1 MPEIRPFD
9 IMALPLPLSGHSTSR
24 KVARMFDATRLPVAV
39 GVACHLA
46 AAPVVAA
53 AQQPAVPVPPAATS
67 NPPPATLTVPGL
79 QAPVEIIRDRW
90 GINHIYAETEYDLF
104 FAQGYAAARDR
115 LFQFEVWRAQA
126 TGTVAEMLGPDELQR
141 DIGFRLFRYRGD
153 MTAEMNH
160 YHDRGSTIIP
170 AYVDGVNAYIAETEA
185 DPSLLPIEF
194 ELLGI
199 RPRPWTPE
207 VVISRHQ
214 GLLGNIGSE
223 LGYGRAVAAVGAEA
237 VKRAANFHP
246 GDPDITLDPAIDGA
260 LLSQDILGLYNAFR
274 GRVRFRREHLV
285 PEHRGDEEAFG
296 RLEAAASGVR
306 GATALSG
313 PAAEA
318 TWAGA
323 GRYADALGLPG
334 ALTRPD
340 VPGWPDP
347 SSRDDFDRPGPA
359 TWPDLESLGSNNWVV
374 SGRLSES
381 GYPLMAN
388 DPHRAQSAPS
398 LRYWVHLVGP
408 GWNVIGGGEPEI
420 PGVSIGHN
428 GYGAWG
434 LTVFRTDGEDLYVY
448 ETDPD
453 DADRY
458 RYRDGWEE
466 MTVITEEIPVKGQ
479 APHTAEF
486 KYTRHGPVVFEDP
499 GNHVAYAVRAAW
511 LEPGGAP
518 YLASLRMNQAKTW
531 EEFVEACNYSNIPG
545 ENMVWADREGNIGW
559 QAVGIA
565 PVRRNWSGLVPV
577 PGDGRYEWDGYLP
590 IKAKPSV
597 HNPPEGFFATANNHL
612 TPDDYPHMD
621 AIGYEWSDPY
631 RWARA
636 VEVLGS
642 GRLHSMADMMALQT
656 DYLSIPARTIVPMLR
671 HAGPSG
677 DRDTERARE
686 LLMAWDF
693 VLDPESVAAGIYVAF
708 EARLRGNVNGLFIP
722 AAQRRHLRGMAL
734 TKVIGHLTA
743 PGGEFGDDPIAGR
756 DAVLLGSLDEAVAA
770 LREKLGSDMDRWQ
783 YGQPDYKHATLFHP
797 LSQAAPPEIADRLT
811 VGPLPRGG
819 YSYTLNNTG
828 GGDNQTSGASFRI
841 IVDTGD
847 WDRTVGSN
855 TPGQSGDPDSP
866 FYDNLFEL
874 WANDRFFP
882 VFYSR
887 DRVESLAAER
897 RVLTPR

>member
-1 MPEIRPFD
+1 MPEP
-9 IMALPLPLSGHSTSR
+9 
-24 KVARMFDATRLPVAV
+24 TRFLVSLCAGLLLAVGPVA
-39 GVACHLA
+39 AT
-46 AAPVVAA
+46 
-53 AQQPAVPVPPAATS
+53 AQEPAGTS
-67 NPPPATLTVPGL
+67 SLPGL
-79 QAPVEIIRDRW
+79 NAPVEIIRDRW

-160 YHDRGSTIIP
+160 YHDRGSLIIP

-185 DPSLLPIEF
+185 NPELLPIEF

-199 RPRPWTPE
+199 RPKPWTPE

-214 GLLGNIGSE
+214 GLLGNIGAE
-223 LGYGRAVAAVGAEA
+223 LRYGRAVAALGVDA

-246 GDPDITLDPAIDGA
+246 GDPDIALDPAIDGA
-260 LLSQDILGLYNAFR
+260 LLSQDILRLYNAFR
-274 GRVRFRREHLV
+274 GPVRFRPEHLV
-285 PEHRGDEEAFG
+285 PEHRGDSEALG
-296 RLEAAASGVR
+296 RLEAAAGGVR
-306 GATALSG
+306 GATAPPG
-313 PAAEA
+313 PAAESTPA
-318 TWAGA
+318 AAGSPGDALMRPGAFA
-323 GRYADALGLPG
+323 GSDAHTDPDAITGPDALGGFALGRPG
-334 ALTRPD
+334 A
-340 VPGWPDP
+340 
-347 SSRDDFDRPGPA
+347 A

-453 DADRY
+453 APNRY

-486 KYTRHGPVVFEDP
+486 KYTRHGPVVFEDTE
-499 GNHVAYAVRAAW
+499 NHVAYAVRAAW

-518 YLASLRMNQAKTW
+518 YLASLRMDQAKSW

-565 PVRRNWSGLVPV
+565 PIRRNWSGLVPI

-597 HNPPEGFFATANNHL
+597 YNPPEGYFATANNHV
-612 TPDDYPHMD
+612 TPADYPHMD

-636 VEVLGS
+636 AEVLGS

-671 HAGPSG
+671 HLSPG
-677 DRDTERARE
+677 DGDVERARD
-686 LLMAWDF
+686 LLLAWDF
-693 VLDPESVAAGIYVAF
+693 VLAPESVAAGIYVAF
-708 EARLRGNVNGLFIP
+708 EARLRGNVRDLFVP
-722 AAQRRHLRGMAL
+722 AAARVLLRGMAL
-734 TKVIGHLTA
+734 TKVIDHLNS

-756 DAVLLGSLDEAVAA
+756 DAVLLGSLEEAVAA
-770 LREKLGSDMDRWQ
+770 LREKLGGDMDRWR
-783 YGQPDYKHATLFHP
+783 YGQPGYKHATIYHP
-797 LSQAAPPEIADRLT
+797 LSRAAPAEIAARLT
-811 VGPLPRGG
+811 VGPHPRGG
-819 YSYTLNNTG
+819 YSYTLNNTA

-855 TPGQSGDPDSP
+855 TPVQSGDPDSP
-866 FYDNLFEL
+866 FYRNLFEP

-887 DRVESLAAER
+887 ERVESVAAER